1 MHMKYA
7 LILLFSVQSLFIFSQ
22 AKKTPDVFEDA
33 YIVTLKGDTV
43 KGQIKIPKTKKMEL
57 FQKIS
62 FKDQA
67 NKIRL
72 YTPDKINGYGH
83 NGYYFISAF
92 HNNKSCYFKVL
103 SKGKVSLFQTGFE
116 MIDDGVATDI
126 VEFCAMEENSDGQF
140 KIIDAKGIKKQLKD
154 LFKSN
159 KTLVQKINEQKEIT
173 FNAETLEAYFKEFNT
188 TASGN

>member
-1 MHMKYA
+1 MK
-7 LILLFSVQSLFIFSQ
+7 LTLFLLFSIPSFVIFSQ
-22 AKKTPDVFEDA
+22 AKKIPDVFENA
-33 YIVTLKGDTV
+33 YVITLKGDTV

-62 FKDQA
+62 FKDPA
-67 NKIRL
+67 NKVRL

-83 NGYYFISAF
+83 NNYYYISAF

-103 SKGKVSLFQTGFE
+103 SKGKTSLFQTGFE
-116 MIDDGVATDI
+116 IIEEGIPNDI

-140 KIIDAKGIKKQLKD
+140 KVLTANSIKKQLKD

-159 KTLVQKINEQKEIT
+159 KPLVQKINEQKEIP
-173 FNAETLEAYFKEFNT
+173 FNAEILENYFKEFNAAT
-188 TASGN
+188 SSN

>member
-1 MHMKYA
+1 MIRV
-7 LILLFSVQSLFIFSQ
+7 LILLFSFQSQFVFSQ
-22 AKKTPDVFEDA
+22 AKKTPDVFENA

-43 KGQIKIPKTKKMEL
+43 KGQIKIPKAKKMEL
-57 FQKIS
+57 FHKIS

-83 NGYYFISAF
+83 DNYYYFSAF

-103 SKGKVSLFQTGFE
+103 NKGKTSLFQTGFE
-116 MIDDGVATDI
+116 MVEEGI
-126 VEFCAMEENSDGQF
+126 VSDMIVFCAMEENSDGQF
-140 KIIDAKGIKKQLKD
+140 KVLTANSIKKQLKD

-159 KTLVQKINEQKEIT
+159 KPLAQKISEQKEIP

-188 TASGN
+188 AAASN

>member
-1 MHMKYA
+1 MKGI
-7 LILLFSVQSLFIFSQ
+7 LFLLFTIQSLLIFSQ
-22 AKKTPDVFEDA
+22 AKKTPDVFENA
-33 YIVTLKGDTV
+33 YIITLKGDTV
-43 KGQIKIPKTKKMEL
+43 KGQIKIPKIKKMEL

-62 FKDQA
+62 FKDHA

-83 NGYYFISAF
+83 DNYYYISAF

-103 SKGKVSLFQTGFE
+103 SKGKTSLFQTGFE
-116 MIDDGVATDI
+116 IVEEGIPSDI
-126 VEFCAMEENSDGQF
+126 IEFCAMEENSDGQF
-140 KIIDAKGIKKQLKD
+140 KVLDAKGIKKQLKD

-159 KTLVQKINEQKEIT
+159 KPLAQKISEQKEIP

-188 TASGN
+188 AAAGN

>member
-1 MHMKYA
+1 MTRL
-7 LILLFSVQSLFIFSQ
+7 LILLLFFQSLFVFSQ

-43 KGQIKIPKTKKMEL
+43 KGQIKIPKAKKMEL

-83 NGYYFISAF
+83 NNYYFISAF

-103 SKGKVSLFQTGFE
+103 SKGKTSLFMVGFDVIE
-116 MIDDGVATDI
+116 EGIPREVT
-126 VEFCAMEENSDGQF
+126 EFCAMEENSDGQF
-140 KIIDAKGIKKQLKD
+140 KVLNSSSIKKQLKD

-159 KTLVQKINEQKEIT
+159 KPLAQKISEQKEIP
-173 FNAETLEAYFKEFNT
+173 FNAETLEAYFKEFNSAA
-188 TASGN
+188 ASN

>member
-1 MHMKYA
+1 MTRV
-7 LILLFSVQSLFIFSQ
+7 LILLFSLQSSLIFSQ
-22 AKKTPDVFEDA
+22 AKKTLDVFENA

-83 NGYYFISAF
+83 NNYYYISAF

-103 SKGKVSLFQTGFE
+103 SKGKTSLFQTGFE
-116 MIDDGVATDI
+116 MVDEGVVSEI
-126 VEFCAMEENSDGQF
+126 LEFCAMEENSDGQF
-140 KIIDAKGIKKQLKD
+140 KVIDAKGIKKQLKD

-159 KTLVQKINEQKEIT
+159 KALAQKISEQKDIP

-188 TASGN
+188 AAASN

>member
-1 MHMKYA
+1 MTRV
-7 LILLFSVQSLFIFSQ
+7 LILLFSLQSLLIFPQ
-22 AKKTPDVFEDA
+22 AKKTPDVFENA
-33 YIVTLKGDTV
+33 YIVTLKGDTI

-83 NGYYFISAF
+83 NNYYYISAF

-103 SKGKVSLFQTGFE
+103 SKGKTSLFQTGFE
-116 MIDDGVATDI
+116 MIDEGIASDI
-126 VEFCAMEENSDGQF
+126 IEFCAMEENSDGQF
-140 KIIDAKGIKKQLKD
+140 KVLTANSIKKQLKD

-159 KTLVQKINEQKEIT
+159 KPLAQKI
-173 FNAETLEAYFKEFNT
+173 
-188 TASGN
+188 S